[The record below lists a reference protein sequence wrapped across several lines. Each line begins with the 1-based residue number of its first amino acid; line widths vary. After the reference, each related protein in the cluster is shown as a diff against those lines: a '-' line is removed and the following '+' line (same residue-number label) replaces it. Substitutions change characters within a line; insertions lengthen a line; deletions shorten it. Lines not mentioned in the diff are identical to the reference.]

1 MDSRFL
7 TAVTVLAG
15 VITVTTFLPAPAA
28 GQQAPAPPQ
37 SVCPSDDPAV
47 FHACAKE
54 AAKNYTPPRTADG
67 HPDFGGYWRHRTPGH
82 EDLEAHPRT
91 PEDSGGP
98 SVIVDPA
105 DGKVPM
111 QAWSDALRK
120 DNAAKYI
127 DQNIQCYQSGTPRH
141 LYMGAYQFLQTK
153 DHIVLLSEETRAFR
167 LISLDGRPHI
177 GKDILLWQGDSR
189 GRWEGN
195 TLVIE
200 TTNQNGTPWL
210 DQRARFYTD
219 EAKVVER
226 LTFLDANTIHY
237 EATLTDLNVYTRPFT
252 MVFPLRR
259 NLTPGYQIME
269 ESCYEGEGNVKHLNN
284 LGLGRYPGITSKEAK
299 AAKEAFE
306 RRTSR

>member
-1 MDSRFL
+1 MNKRFL
-7 TAVTVLAG
+7 VLMVAVAG
-15 VITVTTFLPAPAA
+15 VAAAGFLAPLTTAGQTPAP
-28 GQQAPAPPQ
+28 QSLCPDDNPAR
-37 SVCPSDDPAV
+37 

-54 AAKNYTPPRTADG
+54 AAAKFSPPRTPDG
-67 HPDFGGYWRHRTPGH
+67 QPDFSGYWRHRTPAH
-82 EDLEAHPRT
+82 EDLEEHPRT

-98 SVIVDPA
+98 SVIVDPP

-120 DNAAKYI
+120 ENAAKYV

-141 LYMGAYQFLQTK
+141 LYMGAYQFFQTK
-153 DHIVLLSEETRAFR
+153 DHVVFLSEETRAFR
-167 LISLDGRPHI
+167 LISLDGRSHI

-200 TTNQNGTPWL
+200 TTNQNGMPWL

-226 LTFLDANTIHY
+226 LTFLDGNTIHY

-252 MVFPLRR
+252 MVYPLRR
-259 NLTPGYQIME
+259 NLTQGYQIME
-269 ESCYEGEGNVKHLNN
+269 ESCYEGEGNVKHLYN
-284 LGLGRYPGITSKEAK
+284 LGLSRYPGMSSQEAK
-299 AAKEAFE
+299 AAKAAFE
-306 RRTSR
+306 RGTSR

>member
-1 MDSRFL
+1 MKFN
-7 TAVTVLAG
+7 
-15 VITVTTFLPAPAA
+15 
-28 GQQAPAPPQ
+28 
-37 SVCPSDDPAV
+37 PS
-47 FHACAKE
+47 
-54 AAKNYTPPRTADG
+54 RTADG
-67 HPDFGGYWRHRTPGH
+67 QPDFGGYWRHRTPAH

-98 SVIVDPA
+98 SVIVDPP

-111 QAWSDALRK
+111 QAWADARRK
-120 DNAAKYI
+120 ENAPKYI
-127 DQNIQCYQSGTPRH
+127 DQNIQCYLSGTLRH
-141 LYMGAYQFLQTK
+141 LYQGAYQFFQTK
-153 DHIVLLSEETRAFR
+153 DHIVMLSEETRAYR
-167 LISLDGRPHI
+167 LVSLDGRPHI

-200 TTNQNGTPWL
+200 TTNHNGMPWL

-226 LTFLDANTIHY
+226 FTFLDANTIHY

-259 NLTPGYQIME
+259 NLTQGYQIME

-284 LGLGRYPGITSKEAK
+284 LGLTRYPGITSTEAK
-299 AAKEAFE
+299 AAKAAFE
-306 RRTSR
+306 GRATR